1 MKNLSRDV
9 GHQEAAT
16 SVLGLDPGTDKCG
29 VAVLAS
35 DRSVLYRKVVRRE
48 SLPATIVALQE
59 RFGIAR
65 VAIGDRTGSAGIA
78 RQLTE
83 AGIELPIEQVSEAM
97 TSLLAR
103 QRYWQDN
110 PPRGLAWLIPLG
122 LRIPPRPVDDYAAV
136 IIAERLLER
145 EAQEQ

>member
-29 VAVLAS
+29 VAVLAG
-35 DRSVLYRKVVRRE
+35 DRSVLYRKVVPRE
-48 SLPATIVALQE
+48 ALPSTIVALQD
-59 RFGIAR
+59 RFEIAR
-65 VAIGDRTGSAGIA
+65 VAIGDRTGSAGLA

-83 AGIELPIEQVSEAM
+83 AGIELPIERTSEAM
-97 TSLLAR
+97 SSLLAR
-103 QRYWQDN
+103 RRYWQDN
-110 PPRGLAWLIPLG
+110 PPRGLARLIPLG

-136 IIAERLLER
+136 IIAERLLEK

>member
-1 MKNLSRDV
+1 M
-9 GHQEAAT
+9 
-16 SVLGLDPGTDKCG
+16 
-29 VAVLAS
+29 LAG
-35 DRSVLYRKVVRRE
+35 DRSVLYQSVVSPE
-48 SLPATIVALQE
+48 ALPATIVALQE
-59 RFGIAR
+59 RFDITR
-65 VAIGDRTGSAGIA
+65 MAIGDRTGSTEIA

-122 LRIPPRPVDDYAAV
+122 LRIPPRPVDDYAAI
-136 IIAERLLER
+136 IIAERLLEE